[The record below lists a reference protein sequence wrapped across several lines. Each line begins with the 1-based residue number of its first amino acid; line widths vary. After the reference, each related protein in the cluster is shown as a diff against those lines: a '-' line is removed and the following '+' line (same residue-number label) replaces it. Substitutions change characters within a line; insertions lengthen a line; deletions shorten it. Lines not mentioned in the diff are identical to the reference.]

1 MPHVGPAGASG
12 SPYDQLAR
20 VLPGRL
26 RRTPWGC
33 CYELA
38 FCPRLIRQRL
48 GQLPELFSPAAEQ
61 AESAGQGG
69 PLDLE
74 LLRQRLPGG
83 VLFVDLETCGF
94 LGSPVFLVG
103 VVYLGREVVGRQ
115 YLARDW
121 SEEPAILY
129 QFWKHLRRRGVLVS
143 FNGKSFDWPMLLQRT
158 IYHQPQ
164 RHATLQR
171 HLQEHYDLLYVAR
184 RLWGRHLPNCRL
196 KTLERYICG
205 YQRAADDIPGWAIP
219 DAYRRFVTQG
229 ETEDLERIVYH
240 NQMDLLTLVELCCR
254 ALERLS

>member
-1 MPHVGPAGASG
+1 MTGHGAIDSLH
-12 SPYDQLAR
+12 DHLAQ

-26 RRTPWGC
+26 RRTPWGS
-33 CYELA
+33 CYELQ
-38 FCPRLIRQRL
+38 FCPRLVRQRL
-48 GQLPELFSPAAEQ
+48 GQAPQFPLSPGERTGRLSSSVLQ
-61 AESAGQGG
+61 Q
-69 PLDLE
+69 LE

-164 RHATLQR
+164 RYAALQQ
-171 HLQEHYDLLYVAR
+171 HLQGHCDLLHLAR
-184 RLWGRHLPNCRL
+184 RLWRDRLPNCRL
-196 KTLERYICG
+196 KTLERHVCRYH
-205 YQRAADDIPGWAIP
+205 RAEDDIPGWAIP
-219 DAYRRFVTQG
+219 EAYRRFVTQG
-229 ETEDLERIVYH
+229 ETDDLERIVYH
-240 NQMDLLTLVELCCR
+240 NQMDLLTLVDLCR
-254 ALERLS
+254 RVLQLFEEA